1 MNTQKFFSILGE
13 SFLNALVFLLIFNGF
28 TAWVYHVNYFGAWEH
43 SVSFAIGYF
52 SGVFGYNIFKAKSEV
67 VFLYRKPA
75 FFCQRHIAVFKFSP
89 FKPVKTISNAF
100 YAGTGKFTGAF
111 RKYGQNLKK
120 HTEEKTAGN
129 NRLLALRELYA
140 NMR

>member
-52 SGVFGYNIFKAKSEV
+52 SGVFGYNIFKAIKD
-67 VFLYRKPA
+67 R
-75 FFCQRHIAVFKFSP
+75 
-89 FKPVKTISNAF
+89 
-100 YAGTGKFTGAF
+100 
-111 RKYGQNLKK
+111 
-120 HTEEKTAGN
+120 
-129 NRLLALRELYA
+129 
-140 NMR
+140 

>member
-1 MNTQKFFSILGE
+1 M
-13 SFLNALVFLLIFNGF
+13 NALVFLLIFNGF

-52 SGVFGYNIFKAKSEV
+52 SGVFGYNIFSEV

-75 FFCQRHIAVFKFSP
+75 FFCQRHIAVFKFST

>member
-52 SGVFGYNIFKAKSEV
+52 SGFNNDLGTKSEV

>member
-52 SGVFGYNIFKAKSEV
+52 SGVFGYN
-67 VFLYRKPA
+67 
-75 FFCQRHIAVFKFSP
+75 
-89 FKPVKTISNAF
+89 
-100 YAGTGKFTGAF
+100 
-111 RKYGQNLKK
+111 
-120 HTEEKTAGN
+120 
-129 NRLLALRELYA
+129 RLLALRELYA